1 MLINSCNPQMACLKV
16 YVVNNPCWLATLAR
30 AVRKTNQNYY
40 SNENV
45 TPRHIQKLVTLVV
58 RAGERCS
65 RRRNKTLSFTMP
77 SRLSQL
83 HKES

>member
-1 MLINSCNPQMACLKV
+1 MLINLLQVPNGLPRGVCGKQ
-16 YVVNNPCWLATLAR
+16 PCWLATLAR
-30 AVRKTNQNYY
+30 AVRKTNQSYY
-40 SNENV
+40 SNQNV

-77 SRLSQL
+77 SRISQL